1 MTVRTICLHGP
12 ESTGKTVLAAA
23 LSQHLS
29 DAAGAV
35 EVVGEFGR
43 EWCEANGSYTSMA
56 DLVMIAAEQERR
68 ITAAIARAEAA
79 GRSWVICDTD
89 AVMTAV
95 WAEML
100 HGGQDPA
107 FAQLTHT
114 AALYLV
120 PDIDLPWVEDGVRY
134 FGQADIRRT
143 FMDKAL
149 AELDR
154 RGLPYAMV
162 RGQGDARV
170 QSALAAVRGRVDP
183 ASIYFLPI

>member
-23 LSQHLS
+23 LSQHLA

-35 EVVGEFGR
+35 EIVDEYGR
-43 EWCEANGSYTSMA
+43 EWCEANGTYTSMA
-56 DLVMIAAEQERR
+56 DLVIIATEQERR
-68 ITAAIARAEAA
+68 ITAAIARAQAA
-79 GRSWVICDTD
+79 GRRWVICDTD

-107 FAQLTHT
+107 FAQLTRT
-114 AALYLV
+114 ADLYLV
-120 PDIDLPWVEDGVRY
+120 PDLDLPWVEDGVRY
-134 FGQADIRRT
+134 FGQAEVRRR
-143 FMDKAL
+143 FMDLSL

-154 RGLPYAMV
+154 RGLAHTMV
-162 RGQGDARV
+162 RGQGEARV
-170 QSALAAVRGRVDP
+170 QSALAAVRGMVV
-183 ASIYFLPI
+183 

>member
-12 ESTGKTVLAAA
+12 ESTGKTVLATA
-23 LSQHLS
+23 LSQHLA
-29 DAAGAV
+29 DDLGAV
-35 EVVGEFGR
+35 EIVGEYGR
-43 EWCEANGSYTSMA
+43 DWCEENGTTTSMA
-56 DLVMIAAEQERR
+56 DLVVIATEQERR

-79 GRSWVICDTD
+79 GRDWVILDTD
-89 AVMTAV
+89 AVLTAV

-114 AALYLV
+114 ADLYLV

-134 FGQADIRRT
+134 LGQTDDRRR

-162 RGQGDARV
+162 RGQGEVRV
-170 QSALAAVRGRVDP
+170 ANALAAVRGMRG
-183 ASIYFLPI
+183 

>member
-29 DAAGAV
+29 DATGAV

-107 FAQLTHT
+107 FAQLTHS

-143 FMDKAL
+143 FMERAL

-162 RGQGDARV
+162 RGQGEARV
-170 QSALAAVRGRVDP
+170 QSALAAVRGMMGP
-183 ASIYFLPI
+183 A